1 MGTCICL
8 ATRPTIW
15 MHDRPPLESAVVS
28 FHGPL
33 SLRDEITGPRSCGP
47 AHQQNQEGPPLR
59 GWRVSS
65 QHVRR
70 QLALQSPWEGSDTW
84 SGDSPKQHVSTSQVT
99 LTFHAFLS
107 HRLCGVMHLGKPR
120 AKAGSCGCLGGR
132 PMCSVFGSQFSD
144 PGSVEHALS
153 TWLGSGV
160 KIH

>member
-15 MHDRPPLESAVVS
+15 MHDRSPLESVVVS
-28 FHGPL
+28 FYGPL

-65 QHVRR
+65 QHVRW

-84 SGDSPKQHVSTSQVT
+84 SGDSPKQHVSCHKPGDINIPCISFPQALWGNT
-99 LTFHAFLS
+99 
-107 HRLCGVMHLGKPR
+107 LGKAQGQSR
-120 AKAGSCGCLGGR
+120 ELWLFRWETCVQRLWV
-132 PMCSVFGSQFSD
+132 SV
-144 PGSVEHALS
+144 L
-153 TWLGSGV
+153 
-160 KIH
+160 

>member
-8 ATRPTIW
+8 ATRPTIR
-15 MHDRPPLESAVVS
+15 MCDRPPLESAAVS
-28 FHGPL
+28 FYGPL

-65 QHVRR
+65 QRMKR

-84 SGDSPKQHVSTSQVT
+84 SGDKTALSSTISTSQVT
-99 LTFHAFLS
+99 LTSHTFLS

-120 AKAGSCGCLGGR
+120 AKAGSWGCR
-132 PMCSVFGSQFSD
+132 FRWETCV
-144 PGSVEHALS
+144 
-153 TWLGSGV
+153 
-160 KIH
+160 